1 MKPSAV
7 LPWTLFT
14 IWAAVSIW
22 VIASHRNPNRTE
34 VASLVINLDQPGI
47 GVAPAQHLRRTIY
60 EAQKHGTVVVHF
72 QEGDSFFQARFGSPP
87 SGLVEI
93 DQMMVKTRAHGVEV
107 NEKLLD
113 MDQFRDRLRQYK
125 LAADLSE
132 SEPVLLLDWL
142 ENAVTIRRWADVLRI
157 LDEVGISRLDMVGI

>member
-1 MKPSAV
+1 MKPSIV
-7 LPWTLFT
+7 LPWTLVT

-47 GVAPAQHLRRTIY
+47 SDASAQHLWRTIY
-60 EAQKHGTVVVHF
+60 EAHKHGTVVVHF

-87 SGLVEI
+87 GAAILI
-93 DQMMVKTRAHGVEV
+93 DQVTVKIRANGVDV

-113 MDQFRDRLRQYK
+113 LAQLRDRLTHYK
-125 LAADLSE
+125 SAADLTE
-132 SEPVLLLDWL
+132 SEPVLLLDRP

-157 LDEVGISRLDMVGI
+157 FGEVGIWRLEMMGT